1 MLKNS
6 KKQGKQKLDS
16 INDEL
21 YQRVASQEGVT
32 QSVVRD
38 IIINGQSKFTAHI
51 MSNNTFHG
59 VRWPY
64 FGVFKAKHK
73 VIQVLN
79 YMKGLDPIQKEFFR
93 LQLQRKYQLAKQLG
107 DFSKYDKNL
116 GFLNSPED
124 GAV

>member
-1 MLKNS
+1 
-6 KKQGKQKLDS
+6 
-16 INDEL
+16 
-21 YQRVASQEGVT
+21 
-32 QSVVRD
+32 
-38 IIINGQSKFTAHI
+38 

-93 LQLQRKYQLAKQLG
+93 LQLKQRYLTAKELG
-107 DFSKYDKNL
+107 DFSNFNMLD
-116 GFLNSPED
+116 SD
-124 GAV
+124 GTV